1 MQINTVA
8 SPYTLSWGAEE
19 KRWTDDQIAWK
30 LSLRDLHLHADVHN
44 KLHLG
49 HKHQINLIKQATPEA
64 VWLPPGGQGDV
75 EIKDG
80 EWHVTRTTLLGHEK
94 WAEHMKQGLFKMIE

>member
-1 MQINTVA
+1 MICTCTQTCIISYICDIN
-8 SPYTLSWGAEE
+8 
-19 KRWTDDQIAWK
+19 
-30 LSLRDLHLHADVHN
+30 
-44 KLHLG
+44 
-49 HKHQINLIKQATPEA
+49 HQINLIKQATPEA

-94 WAEHMKQGLFKMIE
+94 